1 MRLYKYTSFS
11 AAEKIIETL
20 KIGFNQIDNFNDPFE
35 GRATG
40 LWDPSHNSDRTNVN
54 TLSQALLKARV
65 NHRVL
70 SLTREPL
77 NPLMWAHYANSYE
90 GVVIEFDSIV
100 SQLNSDKFVIP
111 AAKGDMIYT
120 RTKPTKKDFSSYHR
134 DLLNNTEEILKRT
147 FLFKSQDW
155 SYEEEVRVVGELQ
168 SKRSLFKTELINGR
182 AMSMYSFP
190 KGSIT
195 AVYIGYNA
203 FRPFQVVT
211 DDLNDY
217 IQKQQR
223 TLEFYKTLIKW
234 MESGIAIKGSVP
246 EESSWRLKETEITLD
261 SMLKQVQTL
270 ESKLNN
276 ELGLKHN

>member
-1 MRLYKYTSFS
+1 MKLYKYTSFS

-40 LWDPSHNSDRTNVN
+40 LWEPSHDSDRADFT
-54 TLSQALLKARV
+54 TISQALLKARV

-100 SQLNSDKFVIP
+100 SQLNSDEFVIP
-111 AAKGDMIYT
+111 ASKGDMIYT
-120 RTKPTKKDFSSYHR
+120 RTKPTMNDFGSYYGEF
-134 DLLNNTEEILKRT
+134 LNNTEEILKRT

-168 SKRSLFKTELINGR
+168 SKHSLFKTELINGR
-182 AMSMYSFP
+182 PMSMYSFP
-190 KGSIT
+190 KDSIT

-211 DDLNDY
+211 DDLDDY

-223 TLEFYKTLIKW
+223 TLGFYKTLIKW
-234 MESGIAIKGSVP
+234 MENGIEIKESVP
-246 EESSWRLKETEITLD
+246 EKSSWRLKEIEITLD
-261 SMLKQVQTL
+261 SMVKQAQTL
-270 ESKLNN
+270 ENQLND
-276 ELGLKHN
+276 ELGFKY

>member
-1 MRLYKYTSFS
+1 MKLYKYTSFS

-40 LWDPSHNSDRTNVN
+40 LWEPSHDSDSADFT
-54 TLSQALLKARV
+54 TISQALLKARV

-100 SQLNSDKFVIP
+100 SQLNSDEFVIP
-111 AAKGDMIYT
+111 ASKGDMIYT
-120 RTKPTKKDFSSYHR
+120 RTKPTMNDFGSYYGEF
-134 DLLNNTEEILKRT
+134 LNNTEEILKRT

-168 SKRSLFKTELINGR
+168 SKHSLFKTELINGR
-182 AMSMYSFP
+182 PMSMYSFP
-190 KGSIT
+190 KDSIT

-211 DDLNDY
+211 DDLDDY

-223 TLEFYKTLIKW
+223 TLGFYKTLIKW
-234 MESGIAIKGSVP
+234 MESGIEIKGSVP
-246 EESSWRLKETEITLD
+246 EKSSWRLKEIEITLD
-261 SMLKQVQTL
+261 SMVKQAQTL
-270 ESKLNN
+270 ENQLND
-276 ELGLKHN
+276 ELGFKY

>member
-1 MRLYKYTSFS
+1 MKLYKYTSFS

-40 LWDPSHNSDRTNVN
+40 LWEPSHDSDRADFT
-54 TLSQALLKARV
+54 TISQALLKARV

-100 SQLNSDKFVIP
+100 SQLNSDEFVIP
-111 AAKGDMIYT
+111 ASKGDMIYT
-120 RTKPTKKDFSSYHR
+120 RTKPTMNDFGSYYGEF
-134 DLLNNTEEILKRT
+134 LNNTEEILKRT

-168 SKRSLFKTELINGR
+168 SKHSLFKTELINGR
-182 AMSMYSFP
+182 PMSMYSFP
-190 KGSIT
+190 KDSIT

-211 DDLNDY
+211 DDLDDY

-223 TLEFYKTLIKW
+223 TLGFYKTLIKW
-234 MESGIAIKGSVP
+234 MENGIEIKGSVP
-246 EESSWRLKETEITLD
+246 EKSSWRLKEIEITLD
-261 SMLKQVQTL
+261 SMVKQAQTL
-270 ESKLNN
+270 ENQLND
-276 ELGLKHN
+276 ELGFKY

>member
-1 MRLYKYTSFS
+1 MKLYKYTSFS

-40 LWDPSHNSDRTNVN
+40 LWEPSHDSDRADFT
-54 TLSQALLKARV
+54 TISQALLKARV

-100 SQLNSDKFVIP
+100 SQLNSDEFVIP
-111 AAKGDMIYT
+111 ASKGDMIYT
-120 RTKPTKKDFSSYHR
+120 RTKPTMNDFGSYYGEF
-134 DLLNNTEEILKRT
+134 LNNTEEILKRT

-168 SKRSLFKTELINGR
+168 SKHSLFKTELINGR
-182 AMSMYSFP
+182 PMSMYSFP
-190 KGSIT
+190 KDSIT

-211 DDLNDY
+211 DDLDDY

-223 TLEFYKTLIKW
+223 TLGFYKTLIKW
-234 MESGIAIKGSVP
+234 MESGIEIKGSVP
-246 EESSWRLKETEITLD
+246 EKSSWRLKEIEITLD
-261 SMLKQVQTL
+261 SMVKQAQTL
-270 ESKLNN
+270 ENQLND
-276 ELGLKHN
+276 ELGFKY